1 MNKVF
6 DTLTQYG
13 LHDTKID
20 RIILEGNSIVFEFD
34 NGVYGLSESGK
45 EVALTDKCSLKITV
59 DTAANEELENYV
71 DIRRSFKKKTKEL
84 TIRELIGLADKNYF
98 DVHNLYFSAFN
109 SEVLIVGGI
118 GKYGIEIY
126 ISDILQAEYIF
137 N

>member
-6 DTLTQYG
+6 DALMQYG

-20 RIILEGNSIVFEFD
+20 RITPEGNSIVFEFD
-34 NGVYGLSESGK
+34 NGVYSLSASGK
-45 EVALTDKCSLKITV
+45 EIALTGKCSLKITA
-59 DTAANEELENYV
+59 DIAATAELENYV
-71 DIRRSFKKKTKEL
+71 NIRRSLKNRTKEL
-84 TIRELIGLADKNYF
+84 TITELTELVDKYGFNV
-98 DVHNLYFSAFN
+98 DNLYFSVFN
-109 SEVLIVGGI
+109 NEVLIVGGI

>member
-1 MNKVF
+1 MNKIF
-6 DTLTQYG
+6 DALTQYG

-20 RIILEGNSIVFEFD
+20 RITLEGNSIIFEFD
-34 NGVYGLSESGK
+34 NGVYGLSASGK
-45 EVALTDKCSLKITV
+45 EMALTDKCRLKIVV
-59 DTAANEELENYV
+59 DIAAATELENYV
-71 DIRRSFKKKTKEL
+71 DIRRSFKNRIQELSTKEL
-84 TIRELIGLADKNYF
+84 TEFVDKYYF

-109 SEVLIVGGI
+109 NEALIVGGI

>member
-6 DTLTQYG
+6 DALTQYG

-34 NGVYGLSESGK
+34 NGVYDLSASGQ
-45 EVALTDKCSLKITV
+45 EVALTGKCSLKITV
-59 DTAANEELENYV
+59 GIAINAELENYV
-71 DIRRSFKKKTKEL
+71 DIRRLFKNRINELTIKEL
-84 TIRELIGLADKNYF
+84 TGLADKHYL
-98 DVHNLYFSAFN
+98 DVHNLYFSVFN

>member
-1 MNKVF
+1 MNRVF
-6 DTLTQYG
+6 DDLTQYG

-20 RIILEGNSIVFEFD
+20 RIIQEGNSIIFEFD
-34 NGVYGLSESGK
+34 NGVYGLSAFGK
-45 EVALTDKCSLKITV
+45 EMELTGKCRLKISI
-59 DTAANEELENYV
+59 DITANSASENYV
-71 DIRRSFKKKTKEL
+71 TIRRSFKNRIQELSTKEL
-84 TIRELIGLADKNYF
+84 TEFVDKYYF

-109 SEVLIVGGI
+109 NEALIVGGI